1 MIYVLLTAD
10 YELYFGKNFLSYEEI
25 LFEPTRKIMNT
36 LENHNIP
43 LNIFPDICSVWRHK
57 EYELLDYV
65 NKFESLLAEAIERGH
80 DIQLHLHPHWLKS
93 IYNGN
98 EWTHDPNTFKLQDY
112 GFGEKSIGEYTANTI
127 IRKGKEYLE
136 TLLLKNV
143 SDYQCIAFRAGGYCL
158 QPDDKKLIKALLDA
172 GITIDSTIIPNCV
185 LKTNVNDIDF
195 KDVPDLPNWFISDQG
210 GVKKADQYGIFEIPI
225 PSSTKI
231 LPKFKDIAK
240 GILSNKAQEKLS
252 NPPRGSAIQ
261 NSSMKG
267 DSFINKNI
275 KRFNYLT
282 KTVGSLECERMLT
295 ERGMEY
301 MLSILKDW
309 IQNYSYSDDIW
320 LSIIM
325 HPKSIF
331 QEHIDNL
338 IKFTDKVLDIY
349 SNVQFTTFREVHRT
363 LLNKGIS
370 ISGGNFR

>member
-10 YELYFGKNFLSYEEI
+10 YELYLGKNFLSYEEI
-25 LFEPTRKIMNT
+25 LFEPTRKIINT
-36 LENHNIP
+36 LEKHNIP
-43 LNIFPDICSVWRHK
+43 LNIFPDICSVWRHR
-57 EYELLDYV
+57 EYGLSDYV
-65 NKFESLLAEAIERGH
+65 NKFEAQLIEAIQHGH
-80 DIQLHLHPHWLKS
+80 DVQLHLHPHWLNS
-93 IYNGN
+93 LYRES
-98 EWTHDPNTFKLQDY
+98 EWVHDLKIFKLQDY
-112 GFGEKSIGEYTANTI
+112 GFDGESIEKYSANTI
-127 IRKGKEYLE
+127 IKRGKEYLE
-136 TLLLKNV
+136 SLLTKYV

-231 LPKFKDIAK
+231 LPKFKAIAK
-240 GILSNKAQEKLS
+240 GILSNETQETVS
-252 NPPRGSAIQ
+252 NPPRGSVIQ

-282 KTVGSLECERMLT
+282 RTVGLLECERMFS

-301 MLSILKDW
+301 MLSILRDW
-309 IQNYSYSDDIW
+309 IQKYSHFDDIW

-338 IKFTDKVLDIY
+338 IKFTNKVLDIY
-349 SNVQFTTFREVHRT
+349 SNVQFTTFREVNRT
-363 LLNKGIS
+363 LLNKVAS
-370 ISGGNFR
+370 PNKV